1 MTDKELLNLLRS
13 DPDTGIKQ
21 LIHRYSGFVYA
32 VAKGSMESVCDS
44 SEIEDCVADVF
55 IRFNS
60 SLPSFRAEASI
71 KTYLGVIARNTA
83 ANYLLKHR
91 LPTSSMDAEDHI
103 DIPDPSN
110 LEDSIINMTLKAPV
124 IEAVKALGHPDADII
139 FRKYYLG
146 HSSKIIAADLNMTVA
161 NVDSRT
167 SRALSKLRKTIRL

>member
-13 DPDTGIKQ
+13 DPDAGLKQ
-21 LIHRYSGFVYA
+21 LIRRYSGFVYA
-32 VAKGSMESVCDS
+32 IAKGSMEEVCDS

-71 KTYLGVIARNTA
+71 KTYLGVIARNTV

-91 LPTSSMDAEDHI
+91 LPTSSIDADDHA

-110 LEDSIINMTLKAPV
+110 LEDSIINMTLNASV
-124 IEAVKALGHPDADII
+124 IEAVKALGHPDSDII
-139 FRKYYLG
+139 FRKYFLG
-146 HSSKIIAADLNMTVA
+146 HSSKVIAADLNMTVT
-161 NVDSRT
+161 NVDTRS
-167 SRALSKLRKTIRL
+167 SRAIAKLRKNIK